1 MRSDLEKKH
10 QDEKLEAL
18 KEGRTQKTKD
28 TLDKLN
34 LILSKYF
41 EQGNI
46 DFSITNIG
54 MISYKNGGPSYET
67 LRATKNVHYRKLIS
81 YWAELIKSQSIGNK
95 VVSPATDNELL
106 NKIPDIA
113 ARAYFARILAE
124 RKKFKTELNILKS
137 QSEIV
142 IDKRN
147 QYTQTADFIPN
158 LKLTNNELSALTYA
172 VSDECIKLNGWLK
185 TELGQIKGSEYQ
197 NEIFPRGFIQALNK
211 VIKSNE

>member
-1 MRSDLEKKH
+1 MLSDLEIK
-10 QDEKLEAL
+10 QQYEILEAL
-18 KEGRTQKTKD
+18 KQGKTQKTKN
-28 TLDKLN
+28 TLDILN

-41 EQGNI
+41 EQGNV

-54 MISYKNGGPSYET
+54 MISHKNGGPRYET
-67 LRATKNVHYRKLIS
+67 LRATKNVHYRKLIR
-81 YWAELIKSQSIGNK
+81 YWAELIKNQSIDKK

-113 ARAYFARILAE
+113 SRAYFARILAE

-147 QYTQTADFIPN
+147 QYTQTAEFNPN
-158 LKLTNNELSALTYA
+158 LTLTNNELSALTYA
-172 VSDECIKLNGWLK
+172 VSDECIKRNGWIK

-211 VIKSNE
+211 VIKSDE